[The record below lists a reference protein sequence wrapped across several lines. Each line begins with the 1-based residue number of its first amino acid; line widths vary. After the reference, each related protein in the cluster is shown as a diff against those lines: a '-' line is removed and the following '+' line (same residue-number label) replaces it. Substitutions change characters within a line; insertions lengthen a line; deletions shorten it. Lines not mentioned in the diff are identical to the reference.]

1 MRISRGHKM
10 NELTVVEKAADERRM
25 KALVLDSVSS
35 PITKRGYNMALDGA
49 TTWRWKS
56 SFPGTGRGAAARI
69 HQGDR
74 QRLARIIRILAACK
88 TAWQARR

>member
-35 PITKRGYNMALDGA
+35 PITKRGDGA

-56 SFPGTGRGAAARI
+56 SFPGTGRGAAARL